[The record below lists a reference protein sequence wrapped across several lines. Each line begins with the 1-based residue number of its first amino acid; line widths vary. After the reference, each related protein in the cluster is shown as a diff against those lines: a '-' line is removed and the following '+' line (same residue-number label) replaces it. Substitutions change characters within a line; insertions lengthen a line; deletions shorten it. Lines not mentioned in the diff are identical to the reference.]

1 MERSEEAVRL
11 RESELER
18 RARLLTE
25 LVGRLDELRDIA
37 GAVESPRPVRED
49 EHLAIV
55 SGHGYRLVAR
65 WGAVPDPGDVVELDD
80 GGYRCMRISASPF
93 LGDDRL
99 CAVLERV
106 TTASES

>member
-1 MERSEEAVRL
+1 M
-11 RESELER
+11 
-18 RARLLTE
+18 
-25 LVGRLDELRDIA
+25 
-37 GAVESPRPVRED
+37 RED

-65 WGAVPDPGDVVELDD
+65 WGAAPDPGDVVELDD
-80 GGYRCMRISASPF
+80 GGYRCMRIIASPF

-99 CAVLERV
+99 CAVLQRV